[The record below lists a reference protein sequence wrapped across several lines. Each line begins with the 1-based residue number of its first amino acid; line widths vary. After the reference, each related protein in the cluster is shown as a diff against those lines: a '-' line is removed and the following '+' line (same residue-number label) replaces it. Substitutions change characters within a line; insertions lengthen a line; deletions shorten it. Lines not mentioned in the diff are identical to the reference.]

1 MAHCPALRCND
12 AIFRF
17 DLTTHALTLGYK
29 MSGVKHLVPSAGS
42 VSQKILFW
50 GSHLLGAI
58 SLTCNGVRAAD
69 FHVNSTQALAAT
81 VLAGATIRPAN
92 PRDYG
97 EWQTYEQ
104 AELYDSI
111 MRRARTR
118 QALNNDPA
126 LRLGGKRA
134 QDFTAARIP
143 QHNGGI

>member
-1 MAHCPALRCND
+1 VPAPGERLVVAYDGALPGATVHD

-42 VSQKILFW
+42 VSQKFW

-92 PRDYG
+92 VTTANG
-97 EWQTYEQ
+97 TVT
-104 AELYDSI
+104 
-111 MRRARTR
+111 RR
-118 QALNNDPA
+118 QS
-126 LRLGGKRA
+126 
-134 QDFTAARIP
+134 FTI
-143 QHNGGI
+143 Q